1 MNVAKPTRR
10 SIIDAIFRRKTKT
23 IQKDKIR
30 NVSHGEL
37 KFIPE
42 ELKKEEEDLYMSMRE
57 SRSIQVDI
65 EKIAHGSN
73 KKQSGGLF
81 RRTSSLR
88 SVSSDRHKLKSGK
101 KLKGFEPNKAKRNS
115 ITRGGGT
122 MNSMQVE
129 RPSGGFFSKKPK
141 PEPILLKYNR
151 IVQNLC

>member
-23 IQKDKIR
+23 IKKDKSR
-30 NVSHGEL
+30 NASHDEL

-42 ELKKEEEDLYMSMRE
+42 EHKKEEDLYMSMRE

-81 RRTSSLR
+81 RRTNSLR
-88 SVSSDRHKLKSGK
+88 SVSSDKHQLKSGK

-115 ITRGGGT
+115 ITRGAGT

-129 RPSGGFFSKKPK
+129 RPTGGFFSRKPK